1 MSTRPNEN
9 DLITFAV
16 KEMALQI
23 FADCGAPD
31 DFCVQTIGAS
41 LVFGGANRLILSE
54 YGWRIDEAY
63 CTPRFIER
71 FKEKY
76 EVRR

>member
-9 DLITFAV
+9 DLITFTV

-23 FADCGAPD
+23 FADCGAPG
-31 DFCVQTIGAS
+31 DFCVQDIGAS
-41 LVFGGANRLILSE
+41 IVFGGTNRLILSE